1 MSRLRPMASR
11 KTPRPVPTPA
21 GEIRRRGP
29 RAATLQKSD
38 TVFATSAALIAEKGF
53 GATSMRDVSQALGVS
68 LAGLY
73 HYFSSKEDLLFQIQF
88 RTFAEL
94 LEQQEANAAAPGT
107 PEERLRRLVIGHLA
121 FFTEHPNELK
131 VCTYE
136 LESLRG
142 DRYEKTEAIRRRY
155 YQLMSKAIADLRAPG
170 GSARESR
177 ESRHAALYVFGM
189 LNWIFMWYDPSRYG
203 SVEQIGQEM
212 LDLILHGLRAKGT
225 KAKRGRS
232 S

>member
-1 MSRLRPMASR
+1 MASR
-11 KTPRPVPTPA
+11 KTPRPVPAPA

-53 GATSMRDVSQALGVS
+53 EATSMREVSQALGVS

-73 HYFSSKEDLLFQIQF
+73 HYFASKEDLLFQIQY
-88 RTFAEL
+88 RTFAAL
-94 LEQQEANAAAPGT
+94 LEQQEANAAAPGSA
-107 PEERLRRLVIGHLA
+107 EERLRRLVIGHLE

-155 YQLMSKAIADLRAPG
+155 YQLMSKAIADLR
-170 GSARESR
+170 SAGVSTRESR
-177 ESRHAALYVFGM
+177 ESRHAALFVFGM

-212 LDLILHGLRAKGT
+212 LELILNGLRTKG
-225 KAKRGRS
+225 KKEKRNRS